1 MKQISVKTRALKEE
15 TKNFY
20 ERWVNE
26 FCEAYSMSRDQVER
40 LAIFREYKNEIDNES
55 NANTN

>member
-26 FCEAYSMSRDQVER
+26 FCEAYSMSRDQVES
-40 LAIFREYKNEIDNES
+40 LAIFREYKKEIDEVGDD
-55 NANTN
+55 